1 MFYMKIN
8 FFKSYKLKFFSPCI
22 IQLRCKNG
30 GYRGRWEGG
39 GGYKQR
45 FQYPSFIK
53 LLMLVYQII
62 MTYRLGFEKESK
74 SIFIKTLF
82 FNTCTI
88 IGLLFF
94 QFFLKEGFCILLIL
108 YSNDRGPSIW
118 LSTDF
123 IQLF

>member
-30 GYRGRWEGG
+30 GYRGRWEGE

-94 QFFLKEGFCILLIL
+94 QFFLKEGFCILLPT
-108 YSNDRGPSIW
+108 N
-118 LSTDF
+118 TV
-123 IQLF
+123 

>member
-8 FFKSYKLKFFSPCI
+8 FFKSYKLNFFSPCI

-82 FNTCTI
+82 FNTCTR

-94 QFFLKEGFCILLIL
+94 QFFLKEGFCILLPT
-108 YSNDRGPSIW
+108 N
-118 LSTDF
+118 TV
-123 IQLF
+123 